1 MMPTPPAPTDADAA
15 AHIERRIERFI
26 AVFGALAALFAAAK
40 WGLRA
45 GGGAALGAALCLL
58 NFRWLRHGATGVIAL
73 GMAQTGAE
81 AVHVPRSMHAKFFGR
96 LVLLL
101 VAVYVILKILKLP
114 GVAVLCG
121 LAAVVPGIVAEVIY
135 ELVKGHHLWTEQ

>member
-1 MMPTPPAPTDADAA
+1 VTSSPIPAEADR
-15 AHIERRIERFI
+15 IERRIEQFT
-26 AVFGALAALFAAAK
+26 AVFGATATLIAAWKF
-40 WGLRA
+40 GLRA

-73 GMAQTGAE
+73 GMAQAGAE

-101 VAVYVILKILKLP
+101 VAVYVILKTLKLP

-121 LAAVVPGIVAEVIY
+121 LTVVVPAIVTELVY
-135 ELVKGHHLWTEQ
+135 ELVKGHQRWTEQ